1 MYTYIPLRHQRLSHA
16 EELARSQEFYRLC
29 NARRTVR
36 EFSPDPVPREVIE
49 NVILSAG
56 TAPSGANK
64 QPWKFVLVT
73 DPEVKHRIR
82 VAAEAEEKESY
93 ERRMPNEW
101 LEDLEPIGTDWHKPF
116 LETAPYILA
125 IFREDYR
132 IVDGQVRKNYY
143 VYESI
148 GIAVGFL
155 LAAVHNAGL
164 VALTHT
170 PSPMG
175 FLNQILDRPKNEKP
189 FLVMP
194 IGYPAENAVVPDI
207 HRKSLDEI
215 LIRFDRI

>member
-1 MYTYIPLRHQRLSHA
+1 MYTYIPFHHQRLSR
-16 EELARSQEFYRLC
+16 EEEIARSKSFYELL
-29 NARRTVR
+29 NSRRTIR
-36 EFSPDPVPREVIE
+36 EFSPEPVPIE
-49 NVILSAG
+49 IIEYLIRSSG

-64 QPWKFVLVT
+64 QPWRFVLVT

-101 LEDLEPIGTDWHKPF
+101 LEDLEPLGTDWHKPF
-116 LETAPYILA
+116 LEIAPYILV

-132 IVDGQVRKNYY
+132 IVEGQVRKNYY
-143 VYESI
+143 VTESI
-148 GIAVGFL
+148 GIAVGLL
-155 LAAVHNAGL
+155 LAAIHHAGL

-175 FLNQILDRPKNEKP
+175 FLNQILNRPKNEKP

-194 IGYPAENAVVPDI
+194 IGYPAPNAVVPDI
-207 HRKSLDEI
+207 HRKPLEDI
-215 LIRFDRI
+215 LIRFS